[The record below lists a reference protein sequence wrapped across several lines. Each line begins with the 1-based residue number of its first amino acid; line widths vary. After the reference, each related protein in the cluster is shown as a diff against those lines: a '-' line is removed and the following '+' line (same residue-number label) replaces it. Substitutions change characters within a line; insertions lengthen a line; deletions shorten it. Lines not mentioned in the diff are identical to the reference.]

1 MKTSNNISLMVRAAL
16 LCVGC
21 DIPAPRKV
29 CVFGGHRATM
39 GCSKC
44 LLRFPVERFD
54 DKPDYSHFKRSQW
67 TQQTNE
73 AMKYSSCLTKS
84 ERSEI
89 ERSGVRYS
97 YLLELPYF
105 NAPRM
110 CVVDPMHNLLL
121 GASKMMVELWK
132 YSGIVTT

>member
-1 MKTSNNISLMVRAAL
+1 ML
-16 LCVGC
+16 LFFVL
-21 DIPAPRKV
+21 V
-29 CVFGGHRATM
+29 VTFQQH
-39 GCSKC
+39 
-44 LLRFPVERFD
+44 ERFVFLGVTEQRWVAQNVYFVSLLKD
-54 DKPDYSHFKRSQW
+54 LMINLIHFRLSQW
-67 TQQTNE
+67 TQGTNE
-73 AMKYSSCLTKS
+73 AMKYSSCVTKS

-89 ERSGVRYS
+89 ERRSGVRYS

-132 YSGIVTT
+132 SSGIVTTKDFELMP